1 MGRKARIL
9 QSLGLNYSSREIAVF
24 SVAAREVRFFLG
36 RASRACA
43 NNLEMLIFEFPK
55 NNWGELLFCI
65 DNFSNFAS
73 ENRRRDE
80 MTKAPDQTTPTPP
93 TQEGKQIVKASYSG
107 GEKDT

>member
-1 MGRKARIL
+1 M
-9 QSLGLNYSSREIAVF
+9 LN
-24 SVAAREVRFFLG
+24 L
-36 RASRACA
+36 
-43 NNLEMLIFEFPK
+43 EFPK

-65 DNFSNFAS
+65 DILYTFAT
-73 ENRRRDE
+73 EIRRRGE